1 MSPSATGARPAA
13 RSASGSGRR
22 AQLLDR
28 GRTLSRRTGDLLDA
42 GAHGD
47 TPRDLGEL
55 DVRLAELARLL
66 GDRLAT
72 AVVGGPE
79 PATVGAALA
88 EVYGIRYEVHDFLA
102 HERLLRLEAL
112 EAGLVG
118 LRKVHDPDTL
128 LHRVCQAVVDGCGF
142 ERVMLSRV
150 EGSIWRPWKSYAVR
164 EGETERTFR
173 QWIKA
178 IPEIHLDHMV
188 LETEMVR
195 RHEPAIVT
203 DPANDPRVY
212 RPLLAASGHGSYVA
226 APLTSG
232 ARVIGFLHADYESA
246 PVETLDRDILWAF
259 AVAFGQMFERA
270 VLLTRLGEQREQVR
284 VAMQTVES
292 VLQDLASAEI
302 DLASR
307 GHMTALAATRPMGP
321 IGPIG
326 LTRLTRSPMARSE
339 AQFASVLTGRE
350 MEVLALMA
358 TGATNDRIADELVI
372 ANGTVKSHVKRIL
385 RKLCVENRAEAI
397 SQYLH
402 VTIGDGQS

>member
-1 MSPSATGARPAA
+1 VSPSANGARPAA
-13 RSASGSGRR
+13 RSASGSRRR

-28 GRTLSRRTGDLLDA
+28 GRNLSRRARDLLGA
-42 GAHGD
+42 GARAD
-47 TPRDLGEL
+47 TPRDLSEL

-72 AVVGGPE
+72 AVVAGPE
-79 PATVGAALA
+79 PAAVGAALA
-88 EVYGIRYEVHDFLA
+88 EVYGVRYEVHDFLA
-102 HERLLRLEAL
+102 HERLRRLEAL

-128 LHRVCQAVVDGCGF
+128 LHRVCQAVFESCGL

-164 EGETERTFR
+164 EGEAERTFR

-195 RHEPAIVT
+195 RHEPAMVT

-212 RPLLAASGHGSYVA
+212 RPLLAASGHSSYVA

-246 PVETLDRDILWAF
+246 PVEALDRDILWAF

-270 VLLTRLGEQREQVR
+270 VLLTRLREQREQVR

-307 GHMTALAATRPMGP
+307 GHVTALAAAR
-321 IGPIG
+321 PIG
-326 LTRLTRSPMARSE
+326 LSRLSRSPVARSE